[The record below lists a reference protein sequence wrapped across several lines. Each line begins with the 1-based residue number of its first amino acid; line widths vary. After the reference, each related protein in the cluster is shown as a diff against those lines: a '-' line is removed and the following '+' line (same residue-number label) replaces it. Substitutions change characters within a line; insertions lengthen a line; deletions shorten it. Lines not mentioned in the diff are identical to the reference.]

1 VHAEQ
6 SSREQDRHPVGHPL
20 ELAEDVGGDHDGARA
35 RQGPNLPAHLD
46 DLARVEA
53 VGGLVENQEVRIAQQ
68 GLGDSDALAVATRK
82 LADEETLDVAQRT

>member
-1 VHAEQ
+1 MHAEQ
-6 SSREQDRHPVGHPL
+6 SSREQDRHPL